1 MLRCARND
9 EKLKSEKKTLIILK
23 TVLKYNQMSRKEKVQ
38 EQFDAAIKEKAIPD
52 GFIKV
57 TDNPVDGLTSEQKVI
72 LNRKANAMFN
82 AGNIEDARRIYITTG
97 YSDGL
102 TRVGNYYMDKN
113 QGIKA
118 LKAYYLA
125 HNKRDAEPIYES
137 IANVISTILKND

>member
-1 MLRCARND
+1 
-9 EKLKSEKKTLIILK
+9 
-23 TVLKYNQMSRKEKVQ
+23 MSRKEKVQ
-38 EQFDAAIKEKAIPD
+38 VQFESAIREKSIPQ

-57 TDNPVDGLTSEQKVI
+57 TDNPVDGLTSEQKVV

-137 IANVISTILKND
+137 LANVISTILQKE

>member
-1 MLRCARND
+1 
-9 EKLKSEKKTLIILK
+9 
-23 TVLKYNQMSRKEKVQ
+23 MSRKEKVQ
-38 EQFDAAIKEKAIPD
+38 EKFDSVIKEKKIPD

-113 QGIKA
+113 EGLKA

-137 IANVISTILKND
+137 IAQVISTLLKKDE

>member
-1 MLRCARND
+1 
-9 EKLKSEKKTLIILK
+9 
-23 TVLKYNQMSRKEKVQ
+23 MSKREKVQ
-38 EQFDAAIKEKAIPD
+38 ENFDLAIREKKIPD

-57 TDNPVDGLTSEQKVI
+57 TDNPVDGLSSEQKVI

-113 QGIKA
+113 EGLKA

-137 IANVISTILKND
+137 IAQVISTLIKND

>member
-1 MLRCARND
+1 
-9 EKLKSEKKTLIILK
+9 
-23 TVLKYNQMSRKEKVQ
+23 MSKREKVQ
-38 EQFDAAIKEKAIPD
+38 ENFDSAIREKKIPD

-57 TDNPVDGLTSEQKVI
+57 TDNPVDGLSSEQKVI

-102 TRVGNYYMDKN
+102 TRVGNYYMEKN
-113 QGIKA
+113 EGLKA

-137 IANVISTILKND
+137 IAQVISTLIKND

>member
-1 MLRCARND
+1 MNRKVYAEEKFITAFSDKLPD
-9 EKLKSEKKTLIILK
+9 E
-23 TVLKYNQMSRKEKVQ
+23 
-38 EQFDAAIKEKAIPD
+38 

-57 TDNPVDGLTSEQKVI
+57 TDNPVQGLTSEQKVI

-82 AGNIEDARRIYITTG
+82 EGNIEDARRIFITTG

-102 TRVGNYYMDKN
+102 TRVGDYYSNNKE
-113 QGIKA
+113 GLKA

-137 IANVISTILKND
+137 LAQIISTLIKQDY

>member
-1 MLRCARND
+1 
-9 EKLKSEKKTLIILK
+9 
-23 TVLKYNQMSRKEKVQ
+23 MSKREKVQ
-38 EQFDAAIKEKAIPD
+38 ENFDSAIREKKIPD

-57 TDNPVDGLTSEQKVI
+57 TDNPVDGLSSEQKVI
-72 LNRKANAMFN
+72 LKRKANAMFN

-113 QGIKA
+113 EGLKA

-137 IANVISTILKND
+137 IAQVISTLIKND

>member
-1 MLRCARND
+1 MVDR
-9 EKLKSEKKTLIILK
+9 KSLEKKFTDA
-23 TVLKYNQMSRKEKVQ
+23 VQ
-38 EQFDAAIKEKAIPD
+38 EQKIPD

-57 TDNPVDGLTSEQKVI
+57 TDNPVDGLNSEQKVI
-72 LNRKANAMFN
+72 LNRKANMMFN
-82 AGNIEDARRIYITTG
+82 NGNIEDARRIYITTG

-113 QGIKA
+113 EGLKA

-137 IANVISTILKND
+137 IANVISTLLKNDI

>member
-1 MLRCARND
+1 M
-9 EKLKSEKKTLIILK
+9 
-23 TVLKYNQMSRKEKVQ
+23 VMSKKEKVQ
-38 EQFDAAIKEKAIPD
+38 EQFDAAIKEKAIPE

-57 TDNPVDGLTSEQKVI
+57 TDNPVGGLTSEQKVI

-113 QGIKA
+113 EGLKA

-125 HNKRDAEPIYES
+125 HNKRDAQPIYES
-137 IANVISTILKND
+137 IANVISTLLKNDI

>member
-1 MLRCARND
+1 MND
-9 EKLKSEKKTLIILK
+9 RKSLEKKFTDA
-23 TVLKYNQMSRKEKVQ
+23 VQ
-38 EQFDAAIKEKAIPD
+38 EQKIPD

-57 TDNPVDGLTSEQKVI
+57 TDNPVDGLNSEQKVI
-72 LNRKANAMFN
+72 LNRKANIMFN
-82 AGNIEDARRIYITTG
+82 NGNIEDARRIYITTG

-113 QGIKA
+113 QGLKA

-137 IANVISTILKND
+137 IANVISTLLKND

>member
-1 MLRCARND
+1 MND
-9 EKLKSEKKTLIILK
+9 RKSLEKKFTDA
-23 TVLKYNQMSRKEKVQ
+23 VQ
-38 EQFDAAIKEKAIPD
+38 EQKIPD

-57 TDNPVDGLTSEQKVI
+57 TDSPVNGLSSEQKVI
-72 LNRKANAMFN
+72 LNRKANIMFN
-82 AGNIEDARRIYITTG
+82 NGNIEDARRIYITTG

-113 QGIKA
+113 QGLKA

-137 IANVISTILKND
+137 IANVISTLLKNDI

>member
-1 MLRCARND
+1 MNRKVDVEERFISALSD
-9 EKLKSEKKTLIILK
+9 QKL
-23 TVLKYNQMSRKEKVQ
+23 
-38 EQFDAAIKEKAIPD
+38 PD

-57 TDNPVDGLTSEQKVI
+57 TDNPVQGLTPEQKVI
-72 LNRKANAMFN
+72 LNRKANTMFN

-102 TRVGNYYMDKN
+102 TRVGDYYVNKN
-113 QGIKA
+113 QGLKA

-137 IANVISTILKND
+137 LSQIISTLLKQDY